1 MREAISFVPAKYGVV
16 GLSRRLCRSLD
27 DVQMTGG
34 LLLDTLL
41 SYQHNELANNL
52 KKKPE
57 LALYDVSIIDSRERP

>member
-1 MREAISFVPAKYGVV
+1 MKSCVCKIWCAH
-16 GLSRRLCRSLD
+16 LTRRLSGSLD

-41 SYQHNELANNL
+41 SYQRNEKAKNL

-57 LALYDVSIIDSRERP
+57 LALYDVSIIDSK